1 MSGGESGCEGWG
13 RRRTTRSR
21 MSGKYLPI
29 FSILFQQ
36 PLQRI
41 ERTTALVKEDEVL
54 VERKEAVV
62 SESVTKR
69 HLGKH
74 YFCIRIRIS
83 NRIELAL
90 HE

>member
-1 MSGGESGCEGWG
+1 MSGGEGGCGG
-13 RRRTTRSR
+13 RVRQRTTRSR
-21 MSGKYLPI
+21 MSGKYLP
-29 FSILFQQ
+29 
-36 PLQRI
+36 
-41 ERTTALVKEDEVL
+41 VL
-54 VERKEAVV
+54 VERKETVV

-83 NRIELAL
+83 NHIELAL